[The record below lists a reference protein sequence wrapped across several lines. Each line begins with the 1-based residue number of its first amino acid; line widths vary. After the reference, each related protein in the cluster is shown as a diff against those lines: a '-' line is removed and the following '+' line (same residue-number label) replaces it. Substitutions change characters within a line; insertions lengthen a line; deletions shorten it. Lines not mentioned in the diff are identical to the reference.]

1 VPTCAPRKRIMKRY
15 ILKMRGSAKS
25 PARATIKHIIWS
37 YFGGLSGIAVIA
49 YLSVLTDKPLVIP
62 SFGASCV
69 LTFGVPE
76 SPLAQ
81 PRNVI
86 GGHFVST
93 LVGLIFF
100 TILGSSWWVMALGVA
115 TAIVGM
121 QLTRTVHPPAG
132 ADPLIVILSE
142 ASWSFIAIP
151 VLAGSL
157 ILAFVA
163 TIFNNLSKD
172 RAYPT
177 YWW

>member
-1 VPTCAPRKRIMKRY
+1 MNHY
-15 ILKMRGSAKS
+15 FSKMRGSAKCPPR
-25 PARATIKHIIWS
+25 PAFKHIIWS
-37 YFGGLSGIAVIA
+37 WFGGLLGIAVIA
-49 YLSVLTDKPLVIP
+49 YLSVLIDKPLIIP

-69 LTFGVPE
+69 LAFGVPD

-81 PRNVI
+81 PRNII
-86 GGHFVST
+86 GGHFLST

-100 TILGSSWWVMALGVA
+100 TTLGSSWWVMGLAVA
-115 TAIVGM
+115 TAIAGM

-142 ASWSFIAIP
+142 ASWLFLATP
-151 VLAGSL
+151 ALAGSL
-157 ILAFVA
+157 ILAFLA
-163 TIFNNLSKD
+163 IIFNNLSKD